1 MATETKTMRT
11 TPSLLAMLIGLSL
24 ATAAESAEANKAEAP
39 PAKAQALD
47 YVGQLAAALEP
58 TRVVVY
64 KQAGGR
70 DLHLNIF
77 EPEGHQPTDRRACF
91 LTIHGGGW
99 TGLEPRRQYPFAA
112 HFARLGMVGISVEY
126 RLAKPASG
134 TTVFD
139 CVRDGR
145 SAMRYVR
152 AHAAELGIDPQRI
165 VANGG
170 SAGGHIAAGT
180 ALFDGVDEAGEDT
193 SVSSTPNA
201 LVLYFPVIDTS
212 PDGYG
217 SAKIGARWR
226 EISPLH
232 RVRPG
237 VPPTIIFHGTGDT
250 VTPFAGR
257 RRSATPCSRPATAAN
272 SCATEGAAHGYLM
285 RDREL
290 YEQTLRQTEAFLAS
304 LGFTAKKMMVTKALW
319 PTIIRRPAGGCRH
332 GDVCCCLL
340 LLL

>member
-39 PAKAQALD
+39 PAKGQALD
-47 YVGQLAAALEP
+47 HVGQLAAELEP

-126 RLAKPASG
+126 RLVKPASG

-139 CVRDGR
+139 CVKDGR

-152 AHAAELGIDPQRI
+152 THATELGIDPQKI

-180 ALFDGVDEAGEDT
+180 ALFDGVDEAGDDT

-201 LVLYFPVIDTS
+201 MVLYFPVIDTS
-212 PDGYG
+212 QDGYG

-237 VPPTIIFHGTGDT
+237 VPPTILFHGTGDT
-250 VTPFAGR
+250 VTPFAGAQAFR
-257 RRSATPCSRPATAAN
+257 DAMLQAGNRCELVP
-272 SCATEGAAHGYLM
+272 TEGAAHGFLM
-285 RDREL
+285 RDRTL

-304 LGFTAKKMMVTKALW
+304 LGFVERKA
-319 PTIIRRPAGGCRH
+319 R
-332 GDVCCCLL
+332 
-340 LLL
+340 